1 MTFNYTFNQISTE
14 TVKGCMAMFMPYT
27 WQQKNG
33 GVDLELYYTEDSGTV
48 EASSPL
54 AACEKLFT
62 LYNIDPPKGYHGR
75 SMSVSDVVCLW
86 EVTSRNEA
94 PATAWFCDSIGFQR
108 IA

>member
-1 MTFNYTFNQISTE
+1 MKFYYTLNQISTE
-14 TVKGCMAMFMPYT
+14 TVKGCTALFMPYV
-27 WQQKNG
+27 WQEQHG
-33 GVDLELYYTEDSGTV
+33 GVDFELYSTEHSGTV

-54 AACEKLFT
+54 AACEKLFM
-62 LYNIDPPKGYHGR
+62 LFNVEPPREYTGR

-94 PATAWFCDSIGFQR
+94 PATAWYCDSIGFKR